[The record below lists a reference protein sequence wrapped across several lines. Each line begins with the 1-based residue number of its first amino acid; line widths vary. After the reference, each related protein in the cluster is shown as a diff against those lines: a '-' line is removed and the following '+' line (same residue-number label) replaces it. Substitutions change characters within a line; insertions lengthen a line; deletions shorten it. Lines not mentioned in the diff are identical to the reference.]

1 MENPGRWWEEDLQR
15 RATAL
20 RAQRLRLQLQGV
32 GLSLFSVLL
41 FVLSVEMTPA
51 LQGWI
56 TGSVWKLGQLAL
68 VLSGAAG
75 LGQWWEDGAED
86 SLQERLDSTLRRDGF
101 SPGDYAGCPDAR
113 RQVSEWLKELLG
125 ADLSWWL
132 AEDVEL
138 QWRQIRVSLAMDLH
152 REDASTQRRAGVMSL
167 GLAILAG
174 GVVLL
179 LLSSILAWLGG
190 WSLLLLLLAAVFLL
204 PRFL

>member
-1 MENPGRWWEEDLQR
+1 MENPGRWWEEELQR

-32 GLSLFSVLL
+32 GLALFSVLL
-41 FVLSVEMTPA
+41 FVLSMELTPA

-56 TGSVWKLGQLAL
+56 SDSVWKLGQLAL

-75 LGQWWEDGAED
+75 LGQWWEEGAED
-86 SLQERLDSTLRRDGF
+86 DLQERLDSTLRRDGF

-113 RQVSEWLKELLG
+113 RQVVEWLREQLR

-138 QWRQIRVSLAMDLH
+138 PWRQIRMSLAMDLH
-152 REDASTQRRAGVMSL
+152 REDAATQQKTGGLSL
-167 GLAILAG
+167 GLMVLAG

-179 LLSSILAWLGG
+179 LLSALLAWLGG
-190 WSLLLLLLAAVFLL
+190 WSLLLLVLAAVFLL

>member
-1 MENPGRWWEEDLQR
+1 MENPGRWWEEELQR

-32 GLSLFSVLL
+32 GLALFSVLL
-41 FVLSVEMTPA
+41 FVLSVELTPA

-56 TGSVWKLGQLAL
+56 SGSVWKLGQLAL

-75 LGQWWEDGAED
+75 LGQWWEEGTED
-86 SLQERLDSTLRRDGF
+86 SLQESLDSTLRRDGF

-113 RQVSEWLKELLG
+113 RQVVDWLREQLR

-132 AEDVEL
+132 AEEVEL
-138 QWRQIRVSLAMDLH
+138 PWRQIRMGLAMDLH
-152 REDASTQRRAGVMSL
+152 REDAVTQQKAGGMSL
-167 GLAILAG
+167 GLMVLAG
-174 GVVLL
+174 GVALL
-179 LLSSILAWLGG
+179 LLSTLLAWLGG
-190 WSLLLLLLAAVFLL
+190 WSLLLLVLAAAFLL